1 MGPAG
6 DEEADPAP
14 AMDAGAG
21 MFVPGQASALTKAL
35 APPQHAAT
43 AEASAAPAKGA
54 QQQSGQQ

>member
-1 MGPAG
+1 MGPAVA
-6 DEEADPAP
+6 EELKSAP

-21 MFVPGQASALTKAL
+21 MFAPGQAPALTKAQ